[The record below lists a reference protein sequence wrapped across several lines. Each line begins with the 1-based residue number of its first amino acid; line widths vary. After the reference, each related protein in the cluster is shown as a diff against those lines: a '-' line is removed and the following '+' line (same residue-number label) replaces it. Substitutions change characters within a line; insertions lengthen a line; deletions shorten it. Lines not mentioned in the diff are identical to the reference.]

1 MGSCPEVSLLGEL
14 VELRQRGRIVVVER
28 ICQSLLQNPLSADAS
43 DRQEVLL
50 QDVKDMIPNLEAN
63 LQLGRVTVEL
73 SCESL
78 VAGERQHKVE
88 TDTNRL
94 RRIGYLTQLP
104 ELIVSHLL
112 EGACGKMIQASF
124 FLGWSTLGVNPGC
137 FRVSGVL
144 EPSYRWPQPHLADES
159 LKQRGLDCEEAELIQ
174 VGAEPADAIGFVAA
188 FGSMVWTKSTF
199 WRLGQEIRLDV
210 ILLRPRIS
218 AGRSV
223 YVRRGTMVFAG
234 DMVRE
239 DRNCSSC
246 HAAVL
251 PVMQSS
257 HFLKVQKQ
265 ENIQLGATLP
275 RAYSWSAELAPMRC
289 RSTGWHPPS
298 APLPPRRPARS
309 PSSSAASCTGHNWV
323 TRSCR
328 FRRMCYDVEAESFEF
343 YGGPSNDLSEDYMVG
358 LSMFSD
364 SRMTWKPNLVEARWR
379 EPEGSVP
386 SLEEEQDGASMLT
399 GSLQERSRSPAATQ
413 VTGSPSLA
421 VVVFSGVEEV
431 RTTLALY
438 ALIMSNE
445 DLKDTEKGGCMHG
458 FLQQMQFFPDE
469 EVHGRRWIFFL
480 DDCSL
485 ELQGDSIEFCMQFVP
500 KPINCIQEIPHL
512 CAKFTQQLWPLLTDW
527 APLEQRAIQPRLGA
541 TRRCRP
547 RSTKRMERQGPVL
560 FVSYWEMLVQWA
572 VAFVEEFEEC

>member
-1 MGSCPEVSLLGEL
+1 MWEPKCRREAAAVLGYCACRAQFLAMLDVAGEDLRCLGHDLYRDYFEDVRQHVENQTLQEGILGSRVEKLVANLAPSLMGSCPEVSLL
-14 VELRQRGRIVVVER
+14 GRIVVVER

-63 LQLGRVTVEL
+63 L
-73 SCESL
+73 
-78 VAGERQHKVE
+78 
-88 TDTNRL
+88 
-94 RRIGYLTQLP
+94 RIGYLTQLP

-112 EGACGKMIQASF
+112 EGACGKMIQAERDA
-124 FLGWSTLGVNPGC
+124 GEMH
-137 FRVSGVL
+137 GVL

-174 VGAEPADAIGFVAA
+174 VGAEPADAIGWDKTPLFFADLDHPMPYDGRLTNLEFPFV
-188 FGSMVWTKSTF
+188 SEED
-199 WRLGQEIRLDV
+199 QEIRLDV

-239 DRNCSSC
+239 ELFVWRGDILAFAGTGARMLYRNCSSC

-343 YGGPSNDLSEDYMVG
+343 YGGPSEDYMVG

-399 GSLQERSRSPAATQ
+399 G
-413 VTGSPSLA
+413 
-421 VVVFSGVEEV
+421 
-431 RTTLALY
+431 
-438 ALIMSNE
+438 
-445 DLKDTEKGGCMHG
+445 
-458 FLQQMQFFPDE
+458 
-469 EVHGRRWIFFL
+469 
-480 DDCSL
+480 
-485 ELQGDSIEFCMQFVP
+485 DS
-500 KPINCIQEIPHL
+500 
-512 CAKFTQQLWPLLTDW
+512 
-527 APLEQRAIQPRLGA
+527 
-541 TRRCRP
+541 
-547 RSTKRMERQGPVL
+547 
-560 FVSYWEMLVQWA
+560 
-572 VAFVEEFEEC
+572 